1 MIKMKDWRRM
11 VYIYFEKGSG
21 SVSSQMT
28 AEPVIFMCSF
38 ILYGFSSLVGD
49 TGRQGWNEELEGSWR
64 FTAN

>member
-1 MIKMKDWRRM
+1 
-11 VYIYFEKGSG
+11 
-21 SVSSQMT
+21 
-28 AEPVIFMCSF
+28 VIFMCSF